1 MARGDGGMLLAACL
15 LLAGCKGEPPP
26 PWPQYGPAPVAVEL
40 DAGSA
45 NGYALAALAA
55 SDALEVELPDK
66 PSTNLTETERERFVV
81 RLQRPLARLR
91 QALQRP
97 GKVRFAPRSL
107 LGPDPRLEGFR
118 RMGQALAWRAEQHVR
133 GARWEPAVADVLDA
147 VRLGC
152 LLAGGDV
159 ATAQTGLWM
168 TDRARAVIAPVL
180 PSLSS
185 ELLTRLADGVWAA
198 LESKPLLETV
208 YENERANA
216 LTTLDALQAAYRA
229 GDLSAFEKAM
239 GSDGADAVAKVEE
252 FKPESAARKRLFDGI
267 AAEITEEANLLV
279 EMSRQPAAKRDP
291 KDKRWKRSNLRPH
304 RLFARH
310 FILVGRG
317 LLNEHDRSLARTRIL
332 AIEAAA
338 LARVKSMGRAPRDLA
353 FVPARM
359 RQDPFSGRDLLYR
372 AVDRD
377 YKAYSVGA
385 NFTDEQGDTNAAYE
399 SPDLRLERPLY

>member
-1 MARGDGGMLLAACL
+1 MARGDRGIWLASCL

-55 SDALEVELPDK
+55 SDAMEAELPAK
-66 PSTNLTETERERFVV
+66 PSTNLTEAERERFVS

-91 QALQRP
+91 QALRRP
-97 GKVRFAPRSL
+97 GKVRFVPRSL
-107 LGPDPRLEGFR
+107 LSPDPRLEGFR

-133 GARWEPAVADVLDA
+133 GARWESAVADVLDA

-152 LLAGGDV
+152 LLVGGDV
-159 ATAQTGLWM
+159 ATAQTGLWIV
-168 TDRARAVIAPVL
+168 DRARVVVAPVL

-198 LESKPLLETV
+198 LESKPLLETA
-208 YENERANA
+208 YANERANA
-216 LTTLDALQAAYRA
+216 LTTLDALQAAYRS
-229 GDLSAFEKAM
+229 GDLTAFEKAM
-239 GSDGADAVAKVEE
+239 GADGADAVAKMRE

-267 AAEITEEANLLV
+267 AAEIEEEAKLMT
-279 EMSRQPAAKRDP
+279 EMSRQPAAERNQKDP
-291 KDKRWKRSNLRPH
+291 RWKRSNLRPH

-317 LLNEHDRSLARTRIL
+317 LLSEHDRCLARTRIL
-332 AIEAAA
+332 AIEAGA
-338 LARVKSMGRAPRDLA
+338 LARVKSTGRAPRDLA
-353 FVPARM
+353 FVPPRM

-377 YKAYSVGA
+377 FKVYSVGA

-399 SPDLRLERPLY
+399 APDLRLERPLY